1 MAKRICCICGKE
13 VSKFEF
19 AGHPD
24 SKHEDLWFCESC
36 LNRRKQLL
44 NIENQELSA
53 DAASFFQ
60 TRAAACQ
67 DPTVKDYISS
77 LLVAR
82 DELIATPT
90 AMDIRE
96 KMEKRLADF
105 PMTTGFSFDGFYI
118 AEYKQVISAEA
129 VLGTG
134 FLSEFAAGFADFF
147 GVESQKFAEKLEE
160 ARLAAEVKLVER
172 AESIGANALIGIIF
186 NYTQFAGNIIGVI
199 VSGTAVIRGKNQ
211 EKIK

>member
-1 MAKRICCICGKE
+1 MAKKICCICGKE

-53 DAASFFQ
+53 DAATFFQ
-60 TRAAACQ
+60 ARAVACQ
-67 DPTVKDYISS
+67 EPAVKDYIGS
-77 LLVAR
+77 LLAAR
-82 DELIATPT
+82 DALIATPT
-90 AMDIRE
+90 DMDVRE
-96 KMEKRLADF
+96 KIENRLTGF
-105 PMTTGFSFDGFYI
+105 PMTTGFSFDGFHI
-118 AEYKQVISAEA
+118 TEYKRVVSAEA

-134 FLSEFAAGFADFF
+134 FLSEFTAGFADFF
-147 GVESQKFAEKLEE
+147 GVESQRFAAKLEE

-199 VSGTAVIRGKNQ
+199 VSGTAVIR
-211 EKIK
+211 EKAQ